1 MYRIIIIFFGM
12 MLSSGVLGET
22 VRTTTTPY
30 TGLVAGVSA
39 GPAWVSGNKTQT
51 LNLQSDIVKTYTAS
65 EPNNVISNAELFLGY
80 QKPIGAH
87 FMSHCFL
94 GQLGL
99 SIAEAGNANLPGDI
113 WEDADPN
120 FDNFNYKY
128 KVNHVLVAVKGRLI
142 GNYGYFVEPYM
153 SGSLGVG
160 FNHAYGFTSTP
171 KIPEEVPAPAFASNT
186 TTAFS
191 YTLGIGLQKAVSEN
205 LQFAIG
211 YEFSDWG
218 KSSLSPARGQT
229 TNQALTLNHL
239 YAQTLQLSLFYG

>member
-1 MYRIIIIFFGM
+1 MFRIIIIFFGIL
-12 MLSSGVLGET
+12 LSNSVLAET
-22 VRTTTTPY
+22 LKTTVAD
-30 TGLVAGVSA
+30 TGLVAGFSA

-51 LNLQSDIVKTYTAS
+51 LTLQPDIVKTYKAS
-65 EPNNVISNAELFLGY
+65 DSNNVISNFELFVGY
-80 QKPIGAH
+80 QKPIVTH
-87 FMSHCFL
+87 LMSNCLL

-99 SIAEAGNANLPGDI
+99 SVAEAGNANLPGDI

-128 KVNHVLVAVKGRLI
+128 KVNHVLVAVKGRLL
-142 GNYGYFVEPYM
+142 GHYGYFVEPYI

-160 FNHAYGFTSTP
+160 FNHAYGFTITP
-171 KIPEEVPAPAFASNT
+171 KIPEEVPAPAFTSNT

-205 LQFAIG
+205 LQVAVG

-218 KSSLSPARGQT
+218 KSTLSPAAGQT
-229 TNQALTLNHL
+229 TSHGLTQNHL
-239 YAQTLQLSLFYG
+239 YAQTLQLSLFYA